1 MVGIEVHYVSP
12 YIEER
17 VCVGLRKIFPLS
29 MEVYFCDFGF
39 DIIILRP
46 VTKKYICKCLAK
58 VSIIAHPFELM
69 KYFLPQVDNGR
80 WLLSTYTLGTY
91 CLLSTHSGHNNC

>member
-1 MVGIEVHYVSP
+1 MCSP
-12 YIEER
+12 IIIEER

-46 VTKKYICKCLAK
+46 VTKKCVCAK

-69 KYFLPQVDNGR
+69 KYFLPQVDR
-80 WLLSTYTLGTY
+80 LLSTYTLTAPTV
-91 CLLSTHSGHNNC
+91 C

>member
-1 MVGIEVHYVSP
+1 MCSP
-12 YIEER
+12 IIIEER

-46 VTKKYICKCLAK
+46 VTKKYICKCLA
-58 VSIIAHPFELM
+58 IIAHPFELM

-80 WLLSTYTLGTY
+80 G
-91 CLLSTHSGHNNC
+91 C

>member
-1 MVGIEVHYVSP
+1 MVGIEVHSVFP

-39 DIIILRP
+39 DIMRLMKII
-46 VTKKYICKCLAK
+46 
-58 VSIIAHPFELM
+58 ELM
-69 KYFLPQVDNGR
+69 KIIYFLPQVDNVKHLHT
-80 WLLSTYTLGTY
+80 WHLLFVK
-91 CLLSTHSGHNNC
+91 HSRRS

>member
-1 MVGIEVHYVSP
+1 MVVIEVHYVFP

-39 DIIILRP
+39 DIRDQSQKNIYVNVWLRS
-46 VTKKYICKCLAK
+46 L
-58 VSIIAHPFELM
+58 
-69 KYFLPQVDNGR
+69 
-80 WLLSTYTLGTY
+80 
-91 CLLSTHSGHNNC
+91 

>member
-1 MVGIEVHYVSP
+1 MVGIEVHYVFP
-12 YIEER
+12 YIKER

-29 MEVYFCDFGF
+29 MEVYFCYFGF
-39 DIIILRP
+39 DIRHQSQKI
-46 VTKKYICKCLAK
+46 YICKCLAK

>member
-1 MVGIEVHYVSP
+1 MCSP
-12 YIEER
+12 IIIEER

-29 MEVYFCDFGF
+29 MEVYFGF

-46 VTKKYICKCLAK
+46 VTKIYICKCLA
-58 VSIIAHPFELM
+58 IIAHPFELM